1 MQSEKIDKITDAIA
15 SVMDAVGHVEKS
27 GKVRTKQAS
36 YTYASHEDLV
46 IAIRGPMAANG
57 LALVPIGQQVCCDE
71 IPSKYGPKLVH
82 RLTIRWRLLHTSG
95 QWIEVETTGQGWD
108 SLDKALYKAQTGAKK
123 YAIHLIFL
131 LPTVDDPEKAQ
142 TAKNQTQA
150 KTSTPK
156 PKPAPKPIE
165 WLDVVRTQSD
175 KWALHEGCVEQA
187 FRSVCGDRDPS
198 TLSVAKIKDGV
209 RKISRGI
216 DGPLLRKYLELE
228 KPLDGVGFD
237 GPSDDVV
244 TPTADAPDE
253 VSVQG
258 RPSEGWRPLLS

>member
-1 MQSEKIDKITDAIA
+1 MQSEKIDKITAAIA

-46 IAIRGPMAANG
+46 IAIRGPMSANG
-57 LALVPIGQQVCCDE
+57 LALVPIGQEVCCDE

-131 LPTVDDPEKAQ
+131 LPTVDDPEKAKPKDQ
-142 TAKNQTQA
+142 
-150 KTSTPK
+150 PK
-156 PKPAPKPIE
+156 PKSKTQPTE
-165 WLDVVRTQSD
+165 WLDVVRTHSD
-175 KWALHEGCVEQA
+175 KWGLHEGCVEQA
-187 FRSVCGDRDPS
+187 FRVVCGDRDPS

-209 RKISRGI
+209 RKIGLAK

-237 GPSDDVV
+237 EPSDGVV

-253 VSVQG
+253 ASVQG
-258 RPSEGWRPLLS
+258 RRSEGWRPLLS